1 MVKFKVVRLCKQ
13 EAMSIA
19 PSEIVRLDLD
29 KAAELLEAGGYAVEK
44 KEVMVVS
51 KKDGDEVTLYRNG
64 RMLISQV
71 ESKEKAK
78 EVAEAIYAAVEGSRE
93 GSPFSSS

>member
-19 PSEIVRLDLD
+19 PSEIVRFDLE
-29 KAAELLEAGGYAVEK
+29 KAAGLLSARGYSVET
-44 KEVMVVS
+44 KEVMVVAR
-51 KKDGDEVTLYRNG
+51 KDGGEVTFYRNG

-71 ESKEKAK
+71 GSKEQAK
-78 EVAEAIYAAVEGSRE
+78 EIAEAIYAAVEGSRE
-93 GSPFSSS
+93 GSPLSSS